1 MSALVKLRPAPEQQQ
16 VKREEVM
23 RTLTAS
29 EIDAVAGGTSINT
42 TRSNIKSGLV
52 VVNTGPG
59 NLTFTVT
66 QSGTITTNQ
75 VGS

>member
-1 MSALVKLRPAPEQQQ
+1 
-16 VKREEVM
+16 M

-29 EIDAVAGGTSINT
+29 EIDAVAGGSSINT
-42 TRSNIKSGLV
+42 TRSNIKSGVV
-52 VVNTGPG
+52 VVNRGSG

-66 QSGTITTNQ
+66 QTGTITTTQ